1 MPLAVLGLGSNQA
14 GPKEQ
19 LDRAVEAL
27 AALGQV
33 KEVAPYIVSK
43 PKGMTRSRTLLIRCC
58 SCPRRTGR
66 RIYCANSKNWKKNW
80 AA

>member
-43 PKGMTRSRTLLIRCC
+43 PEGYDARPGFVRS
-58 SCPRRTGR
+58 
-66 RIYCANSKNWKKNW
+66 